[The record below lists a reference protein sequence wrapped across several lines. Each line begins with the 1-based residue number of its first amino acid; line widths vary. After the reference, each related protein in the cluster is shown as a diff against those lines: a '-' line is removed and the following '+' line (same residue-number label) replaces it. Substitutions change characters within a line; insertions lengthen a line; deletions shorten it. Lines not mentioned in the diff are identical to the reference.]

1 MRKVEEIDQPDISV
15 VLRVDIETDSE
26 SPGQFVNRSK
36 HKAHSATINYL
47 SNSGFKVLILGH
59 DRINSGHDSMKNHAK
74 CLSSCSDAEIEYV
87 GHKYDIHEAFEEME
101 RGDFFLYKNLSDIDG
116 CVTEYETLGGSAD
129 VDLVD
134 TISNNADAYINDTF
148 ALSDMKY
155 PSITGIPSKI
165 PGYAGKSL
173 SSEYE
178 LIESITENQ
187 ENATFHF
194 SGETELKEKVRCMN
208 DLLESDQDVKILVS
222 GILGSAFL
230 SSNGYDLG
238 ENTTDDINNSMSQE
252 TKDRIYEMVT
262 RFAESIYTPND
273 LVVQDSNRSEYS
285 ITATPLTHSVQ
296 DIGSETVD
304 LYSGLIDQSQYVMST
319 GIVEDY
325 VSGYSSASERIYQE
339 ISDQKYGIIAGYK
352 TVDGCDR
359 MGYTGFSHTTMD
371 FKTVC
376 DYISGEDIPGIR
388 ALLP

>member
-1 MRKVEEIDQPDISV
+1 MRKVEEIDQPDIFV

-47 SNSGFKVLILGH
+47 NDNKFKTLILGH
-59 DRINSGHDSMKNHAK
+59 DRINSGHDAMKNHAK
-74 CLSSCSDAEIEYV
+74 CLTSCSDAEVEYV
-87 GHKYDIHEAFEEME
+87 GHKYNVNEAFEEME
-101 RGDFFLYKNLSDIDG
+101 RGDFFLYKNLSEIDG
-116 CVTEYETLGGSAD
+116 CVTEYETLKESAD
-129 VDLVD
+129 INLIDI
-134 TISNNADAYINDTF
+134 ISKNADAYVNDTF

-155 PSITGIPSKI
+155 PSITGIPFKI

-173 SSEYE
+173 NSEYE
-178 LIESITENQ
+178 LIKNITEGQ

-194 SGETELKEKVRCMN
+194 SGKTELQRKVRCMN
-208 DLLESDQDVKILVS
+208 NLLESDQDVKILVS

-238 ENTTDDINNSMSQE
+238 ENTTDDIDSLMSQE
-252 TKDRIYEMVT
+252 TKDRIYEMIT

-273 LVVQDSNRSEYS
+273 LVVQDPNRSEYS
-285 ITATPLTHSVQ
+285 VTATPLTHSVQ
-296 DIGSETVD
+296 DIGDETVE

-325 VSGYSSASERIYQE
+325 VSGYSSASERIYRE
-339 ISDQKYGIIAGYK
+339 ISDQEYGIIAGYK
-352 TVDGCDR
+352 TVDACDR

-376 DYISGEDIPGIR
+376 DYISGKDISGIR
-388 ALLP
+388 ALLS